1 MAKSQTITF
10 NIIGNDQLSG
20 VLKSVQ
26 NTLNSFPRK
35 ILSQQKA
42 LGNAQGLL
50 RNIEAYK
57 QLQNSIRAMQATQS
71 QLAQDKNNLFNSWK
85 DARKQ
90 LDSMR
95 AAYQRLKDVY
105 KNNKSDLLRDQ
116 LKAAR
121 GELKAQE
128 KLLSNLGKNYDALPS
143 QALKL
148 QQQLAAQQQKLA
160 QLRIQIPTGN
170 IAAAESALRA
180 QIDQTTN
187 SLNREIA
194 AFERR
199 NQAAQQFSQA
209 QQNMANAWSNFQSAM
224 QTADTLM
231 TPFKDS
237 AQNAITFEAAMK
249 RVEGL
254 TSMDAIRSGNLDK
267 VRADMARLT
276 EQAEQLGA
284 ATEFTSTEIAR
295 AMQYYGYAG
304 WDAAQIERVMPSTV
318 DMASVTGVQLDRLA
332 DMFSDD
338 LTVLGIRAGDQI
350 KLTNGQMVDAVQHIS
365 DAWTFAVTKANMNA
379 EDLHTALTYNAGGLR
394 LAGLSAGDIFGFN
407 MILANAGIKGSKAG
421 TALNTGVI
429 RMMAPPKK
437 AAKALE
443 ELGENA
449 SDAEKEIARTQEAM
463 AALGLTM
470 DASVTDK
477 IKAMKRAWDANKL
490 LGEAGD
496 TKNAAM
502 LDAIVGKHAFKGWAE
517 LMDSNKLEQALEI
530 ARRIDTGEIE
540 GWTKDS
546 AAVMR
551 DTTETSI
558 KYLESALDALQ
569 RTAGQALAPTIRA
582 AAEALTPMV
591 QSLTEFVKAHPEVVQ
606 AAAAIAAALAAA
618 TVAVAGFSLAMA
630 GVRFFSAGLQTAGIL
645 FGGLGGKISTVA
657 TALAAFPL
665 KHPALLALAAVALVI
680 AANWDKVCSVMK
692 RVADAFNAAIPEW
705 KAGHFSAA
713 ADAFKA
719 AWFGAIDTV
728 EGRLKTLGEVNLA
741 PMADLI
747 KQVNPAAPQPSTIG
761 EKTSEPI
768 DHSTIETAIAQ
779 TAGLITEG
787 GQQAADAIKL
797 AGETQ
802 AQTLATSTD
811 TTAFMF
817 DAVTAAT
824 QSATD
829 ALYMA
834 SPATQ
839 ALADSSINATGNV
852 DALSASSG
860 GATGNINSLSGSSSQ
875 AAGAVSGLGA
885 AAQSAIGALLS
896 AGAQAAGAIGG
907 AVGAIWSAIGA
918 AGSAGGSLGA
928 AVASNAEGGIYSKG
942 QFLTTFAEKS
952 PEAAIPLDGSKRAF
966 NLWQQ
971 TGNLLGVDSSPINLS
986 INVNVAGNAEKQ
998 DVYDGVQAAL
1008 PDLRGLL
1015 EDFYHEKMRR
1025 SFA

>member
-10 NIIGNDQLSG
+10 NIIGNDQLSA

-50 RNIEAYK
+50 KNIEAYK
-57 QLQNSIRAMQATQS
+57 KLQADILQNQTKLANA
-71 QLAQDKNNLFNSWK
+71 AQDKNSLFNSWK

-105 KNNKSDLLRDQ
+105 KDNKSDLLRDQ

-143 QALKL
+143 QASKL

-237 AQNAITFEAAMK
+237 ARNAITFEAAMK

-338 LTVLGIRAGDQI
+338 LTVLGIRAGDQM
-350 KLTNGQMVDAVQHIS
+350 KLATGQMVDAVQHVS

-429 RMMAPPKK
+429 RMMAPAKK
-437 AAKALE
+437 GAKALE
-443 ELGENA
+443 ELGLTA
-449 SDAEKEIARTQEAM
+449 SEAEKEMARTQEAM

-490 LGEAGD
+490 AGND
-496 TKNAAM
+496 AANAAM

-591 QSLTEFVKAHPEVVQ
+591 QSFAEFVKAHPEVVR

-618 TVAVAGFSLAMA
+618 TVAIAGFSLAMA

-645 FGGLGGKISTVA
+645 FGGLGGQISTVA

-665 KHPALLALAAVALVI
+665 KHPALLALAAIALVI

-741 PMADLI
+741 PMADLF

-761 EKTSEPI
+761 EKTSEIPI
-768 DHSTIETAIAQ
+768 DHSPIENAIAQ

-817 DAVTAAT
+817 DAVNAAT
-824 QSATD
+824 QDATN

-839 ALADSSINATGNV
+839 ALASSSINATGNINT
-852 DALSASSG
+852 LSETAG
-860 GATGNINSLSGSSSQ
+860 GATGNI
-875 AAGAVSGLGA
+875 SGLGA
-885 AAQSAIGALLS
+885 AAKSAIGALLS
-896 AGAQAAGAIGG
+896 AGAQAAGAISN
-907 AVGAIWSAIGA
+907 AVGSAYSAIKVAVTGH
-918 AGSAGGSLGA
+918 GGGGGSF
-928 AVASNAEGGIYSKG
+928 ASNAESGIYSKG

-971 TGNLLGVDSSPINLS
+971 TGSLLGVDSSPINLS
-986 INVNVAGNAEKQ
+986 VTVNVAGNADKQ

-1015 EDFYHEKMRR
+1015 EDFYHEQRRR

>member
-10 NIIGNDQLSG
+10 NIIGNDQLSAVLRNAQN
-20 VLKSVQ
+20 VLK
-26 NTLNSFPRK
+26 NFPRK

-50 RNIEAYK
+50 KNIEAYK
-57 QLQNSIRAMQATQS
+57 QLQNSIRAMQAEHAK
-71 QLAQDKNNLFNSWK
+71 LGQDKTNLFGQWK

-90 LDSMR
+90 LDDMR

-105 KNNKSDLLRDQ
+105 KDNKSDLLRDQ

-121 GELKAQE
+121 GELRAQE
-128 KLLSNLGKNYDALPS
+128 KLLSNLGKSYDAIPQS
-143 QALKL
+143 ALKL

-170 IAAAESALRA
+170 LAAAESALRA

-209 QQNMANAWSNFQSAM
+209 QQDMANAWSNFQNAL

-231 TPFKDS
+231 TPFTSSVDKAIAFEHTMSTLKSISQMDLI
-237 AQNAITFEAAMK
+237 NAGKVDEAAANM
-249 RVEGL
+249 R
-254 TSMDAIRSGNLDK
+254 
-267 VRADMARLT
+267 RL
-276 EQAEQLGA
+276 EAHAKELGA
-284 ATEFTSTEIAR
+284 TTIFTAQQVGEAMVYIAR
-295 AMQYYGYAG
+295 TG
-304 WDAAQIERVMPSTV
+304 WASDAVDASIEPILKLAAATRTDIERAADITTNIMTAFGHGSDQIAHDTDVFNYVVNHSNQTLEQFGEAMKYAAPV
-318 DMASVTGVQLDRLA
+318 AKLFGASIEETAMMTKFAADAGVQA
-332 DMFSDD
+332 SMAGTS
-338 LTVLGIRAGDQI
+338 IRR
-350 KLTNGQMVDAVQHIS
+350 TM
-365 DAWTFAVTKANMNA
+365 
-379 EDLHTALTYNAGGLR
+379 LR
-394 LAGLSAGDIFGFN
+394 L
-407 MILANAGIKGSKAG
+407 
-421 TALNTGVI
+421 V
-429 RMMAPPKK
+429 APPKQ
-437 AAKALE
+437 ASKALD
-443 ELGENA
+443 ELGVSAADSAKEWAQANEVAASYGVTLDANA
-449 SDAEKEIARTQEAM
+449 SAGRQFISIMEQLDKGMAGKSDQEK
-463 AALGLTM
+463 L
-470 DASVTDK
+470 
-477 IKAMKRAWDANKL
+477 
-490 LGEAGD
+490 
-496 TKNAAM
+496 AAM
-502 LDAIVGKHAFKGWAE
+502 SAIVGVNAVSGAANIFGAGAGKAKNFTE
-517 LMDSNKLEQALEI
+517 LLEQCKGTLNQTYSVMTD
-530 ARRIDTGEIE
+530 DTFGA
-540 GWTKDS
+540 KKS
-546 AAVMR
+546 F
-551 DTTETSI
+551 
-558 KYLESALDALQ
+558 ESAWEAMQLSVGQSLLKI
-569 RTAGQALAPTIRA
+569 TQALYKFGAPKLI
-582 AAEALTPMV
+582 ALS
-591 QSLTEFVKAHPEVVQ
+591 QFVDEHPKVVQ

-645 FGGLGGKISTVA
+645 FGGLGGQISTVA
-657 TALAAFPL
+657 TALAAFPF
-665 KHPALLALAAVALVI
+665 KHPALLALAAIALVI

-705 KAGHFSAA
+705 KAGHFAAA

-719 AWFGAIDTV
+719 AWLGAIDTV

-741 PMADLI
+741 PMADLF
-747 KQVNPAAPQPSTIG
+747 KQVNPAAPQPSTLG
-761 EKTSEPI
+761 EKTSEIPI
-768 DHSTIETAIAQ
+768 DHSTIENAIAQ
-779 TAGLITEG
+779 TAGVITEG

-811 TTAFMF
+811 TTALMF
-817 DAVTAAT
+817 DAVNAAT
-824 QSATD
+824 QDATN

-839 ALADSSINATGNV
+839 ALAYSSLNATGNV
-852 DALSASSG
+852 DQLSASSG

-875 AAGAVSGLGA
+875 AAGSISGLGA
-885 AAQSAIGALLS
+885 AAQSAISALMS
-896 AGAQAAGAIGG
+896 AGAQAASSIGG

-952 PEAAIPLDGSKRAF
+952 PEAAIPLDGSTRAF
-966 NLWQQ
+966 NLWTQ
-971 TGNLLGVDSSPINLS
+971 TGKLLGIGNEELGMRNSIT
-986 INVNVAGNAEKQ
+986 INVNISGNAERQ

-1015 EDFYHEKMRR
+1015 EDFYHEQRRR